1 MPIILINGKK
11 RSGKDH
17 FAELLKKEMEEKGEI
32 VEIIAFADS
41 IKDILCTSLGIDLD
55 AFNEYKNDREPIVIA
70 GKEYND
76 VRTFIQKFGTEAM
89 QTAFG
94 KTVWVDVFLKKV
106 EKSNSSYI
114 IVPDFRFKHEYIEDS
129 YTIEV
134 INGYLKSKDSH
145 ASEIELDGFE
155 YQFTV
160 DNTGHPDLMPF
171 VRKYIKKL
179 GL

>member
-11 RSGKDH
+11 RSGKDY
-17 FAELLKKEMEEKGEI
+17 FAELLKKELEEQDVS

-55 AFNEYKNDREPIVIA
+55 TFNEYKNDREPIVMN

-94 KTVWVDVFLKKV
+94 KSVWVDVFLKKV
-106 EKSNSSYI
+106 EKSFAAYI
-114 IVPDFRFKHEYIEDS
+114 IVPDFRFKHEFIKGS
-129 YTIEV
+129 HTIQV
-134 INGYLKSKDSH
+134 INGYLKSNDSH
-145 ASEIELDGFE
+145 ASETELDEFKFQ
-155 YQFTV
+155 YQV
-160 DNTGHPDLMPF
+160 DNTGHPDLIPI
-171 VRKYIKKL
+171 VRKYVKKL
-179 GL
+179 GF